1 MSSVSPKVSAATVA
15 AALVGVLV
23 WGASEFAGVSIP
35 VEVQAAIITVAV
47 FVAGYLKVDPA
58 RTGSD
63 S

>member
-1 MSSVSPKVSAATVA
+1 MSSVSPKVGAATAA
-15 AALVGVLV
+15 AALIGVLA
-23 WGASEFAGVSIP
+23 WGASEFAGVTIP
-35 VEVQAAIITVAV
+35 AEVQAALITVAV